1 MNTESDIALKRDSIV
16 TIHDQL
22 VAHFSDRISSGELTP
37 ETQLPSEN
45 QLAKDLK
52 ISRMTVRRVFETLGH
67 AGLVSRRHGKGTYVA
82 PAVSHETGLIGYI
95 GQSLTEGTSSE
106 LFSHLSAAL
115 EQRKSVGWNML
126 VCSAENSLE
135 RQLGFVATLMNHGV
149 QGILLTP
156 AALEN
161 PRSNQSVILAL
172 EDSGVPFVLVD
183 RGVAGAEADSVV
195 ANQYKAG
202 YVGTEYLIGLGHKR
216 IVFVDNPPSLAIVE
230 MDRGYRA
237 ALEDHGLAHSPDLT
251 FRRSDIAD
259 RMQTVLARGATGL
272 LAHSDFTARDVLS
285 WCSRNGVDVPGQ
297 MAIVGFGD
305 LRHAQGPEPIL
316 TTVRKDFRLM
326 ADLAL
331 DILFQRIKRKGVSER
346 RNEIIDVDL
355 LVRKTCGAHRQADC
369 PGSKP

>member
-1 MNTESDIALKRDSIV
+1 MHTGSDITLKRDSIV

-22 VAHFSDRISSGELTP
+22 VAHFSQQISSGELPP

-95 GQSLTEGTSSE
+95 GQSLTEGMSSE

-115 EQRKSVGWNML
+115 EDRKSVGWNLL
-126 VCSAENSLE
+126 VCSADNSQE
-135 RQLGFVATLMNHGV
+135 RQLGFVSTLMNHDV

-156 AALEN
+156 AVVEN
-161 PRSNQSVILAL
+161 PRSNQGVIHAL
-172 EDSGVPFVLVD
+172 EESGVPFVLVD
-183 RGVAGAEADSVV
+183 RVVAGTETDSVV
-195 ANQYKAG
+195 ADHFKGG
-202 YVGTEYLIGLGHKR
+202 YAGTEYLIGLGHER
-216 IVFVDNPPSLAIVE
+216 IIFVDNPPSPAILE
-230 MDRGYRA
+230 MDRGYRT
-237 ALEDHGLAHSPDLT
+237 ALEDRRLPHSPNLT

-259 RMQTVLARGATGL
+259 RMPAVLASGATSV
-272 LAHSDFTARDVLS
+272 LAHSDFAARDVLS
-285 WCSRNGVDVPGQ
+285 WCSSNGVDVPGQ
-297 MAIVGFGD
+297 MAIVGVGD

-331 DILFQRIKRKGVSER
+331 DILLQRIERQGGSER
-346 RNEIIDVDL
+346 RHEIIDVDV
-355 LVRKTCGAHRQADC
+355 LVRKTCGAGQASRS
-369 PGSKP
+369 GSKP